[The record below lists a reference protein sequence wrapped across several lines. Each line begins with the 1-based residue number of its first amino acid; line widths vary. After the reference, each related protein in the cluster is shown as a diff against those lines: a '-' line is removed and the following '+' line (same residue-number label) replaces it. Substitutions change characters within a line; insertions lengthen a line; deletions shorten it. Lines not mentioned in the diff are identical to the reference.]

1 MALITKRPRIKTL
14 LLIAL
19 PLLVGSVILALSISS
34 NYQMTS
40 DVIDNAG
47 GASSSTNY
55 QVTDAVGQPSPV
67 GESSSTNYIMKAGFV
82 HTLQEIVLRIVCG
95 HGLDG
100 KGWVKFFSTT
110 GIGISTFKAFG
121 GANSRGEVQLAGGDV
136 DGDGVDEIATGHGE
150 GGKSWIKFFEVNGT
164 FISTFKA
171 FGPSNAQGEVHLAI
185 GNFDADPSMEI
196 AVGQGDGGKSWVK
209 TFETNGT
216 PITSFK
222 TFGVANSQGE
232 VHLAAGDLENADGID
247 EIIVGMGNDGKST
260 VKIFNCDGT
269 TVIRSFKAFEDVD
282 NPGGEVHLAVGNFD
296 ADADLEIAASTG
308 YNGGNKVRLF
318 EKDGTLIKQFLAFGF
333 GSNTNGDVEI
343 AATDIDDDD
352 IDEIIC
358 AQGEGGNSWV
368 KLFKANGTFICD
380 FKAFGGVNA
389 QGEVRLATVE

>member
-1 MALITKRPRIKTL
+1 MALITKRPRIKTF

-82 HTLQEIVLRIVCG
+82 HTLGEIVLRIVCG

-100 KGWVKFFSTT
+100 KGWVKFFSTD

-121 GANSRGEVQLAGGDV
+121 TVNTRGEVQLAGGDV
-136 DGDGVDEIATGHGE
+136 DGDGVDEIAAGHGE
-150 GGKSWIKFFEVNGT
+150 GGKSWVKFFEVSGSR
-164 FISTFKA
+164 IRSFKA
-171 FGPSNAQGEVHLAI
+171 FGAVNAQGEVHLAI
-185 GNFDADPSMEI
+185 GNFDADASMEI
-196 AVGQGDGGKSWVK
+196 AVAQGDGGQSWVK
-209 TFETNGT
+209 LFEINGT
-216 PITSFK
+216 PITGFK
-222 TFGVANSQGE
+222 TFGAANAQGE
-232 VHLAAGDLENADGID
+232 VHVAAGDLENADGVC
-247 EIIVGMGNDGKST
+247 EIIAGTGNDGNSR
-260 VKIFNCDGT
+260 VKIFSCGG
-269 TVIRSFKAFEDVD
+269 TVIRSFLAFEVAD
-282 NPGGEVHLAVGNFD
+282 NPGGEVHVAVGNFD
-296 ADADLEIAASTG
+296 ADADLEIAVSTG

-318 EKDGTLIKQFLAFGF
+318 EKDGTLIKQFLAFGAA
-333 GSNTNGDVEI
+333 GNPYGDVEI

-358 AQGEGGNSWV
+358 GQGEGGSSWV
-368 KLFKANGTFICD
+368 KLFKANGTFIRS
-380 FKAFGGVNA
+380 FKAFGGVNG
-389 QGEVRLATVE
+389 QGEVKLTTVE